1 LDQGSGQ
8 VVCVSLAI
16 ILPTFAGVGP
26 IKIYSFVSAINL
38 QMRQIILYNPIDMVC
53 QVVYKINMQN
63 NKIERKQMSKIRMN
77 TELRNKLFGKI
88 KHTFENEDTQEREA
102 FLQARENVDQQYT
115 MASELAKEVVERSY
129 PTDDVATLRHFKKK
143 YGQPCDVVAKDKCFY
158 FAHNEGVDDEGEPTE
173 TKSHFD
179 FGLFGNLNGTEYDN
193 EQGKKFAV
201 AYYREEL
208 KAKDCNPDIYAQQN
222 ENKDN
227 PHKTKHVDECMKAL
241 GYSGSYGSG
250 GNEIG
255 MAKDFNSNYYLDV
268 IGTSYCRS
276 RAIACTKNEY
286 EQFETWR
293 IAKGNLVVNH
303 QKWIDTIQKQCDQL
317 KIGLKAY
324 RYLSEGIELATELGI
339 QVDEA
344 ELIRTNSTGLTIYN
358 PSNLASM
365 IKGMKNKNQSRE
377 AKILARKQYEES
389 LN

>member
-1 LDQGSGQ
+1 
-8 VVCVSLAI
+8 
-16 ILPTFAGVGP
+16 
-26 IKIYSFVSAINL
+26 
-38 QMRQIILYNPIDMVC
+38 
-53 QVVYKINMQN
+53 
-63 NKIERKQMSKIRMN
+63 MN
-77 TELRNKLFGKI
+77 TELRNKLFNKI
-88 KHTFENEDTQEREA
+88 KNVFENEDTQEREA
-102 FLQARENVDQQYT
+102 FLQAREDVDLEYSV
-115 MASELAKEVVERSY
+115 ANNLAKRVVQRAY
-129 PTDDVATLRHFKKK
+129 PPEDVAVLRTFKKK
-143 YGQPCDVVAKDKCFY
+143 YGSPCDVVAKDKCFY

-179 FGLFGNLNGTEYDN
+179 FGLFGNLNGSEYSS
-193 EQGKKFAV
+193 EEGKKFAV

-241 GYSGSYGSG
+241 GYNGNSYSDTNNDTG
-250 GNEIG
+250 IH
-255 MAKDFNSNYYLDV
+255 KTFNAPYYLDV

-276 RAIACTKNEY
+276 RAIACTKDEY
-286 EQFETWR
+286 TMFERWR
-293 IAKGNLVVNH
+293 IAKGNLVSKH
-303 QKWIDTIQKQCDQL
+303 QTWIDTIQKQCDQL

-365 IKGMKNKNQSRE
+365 IKGMKNKHQSRE

>member
-1 LDQGSGQ
+1 M
-8 VVCVSLAI
+8 
-16 ILPTFAGVGP
+16 T
-26 IKIYSFVSAINL
+26 
-38 QMRQIILYNPIDMVC
+38 
-53 QVVYKINMQN
+53 
-63 NKIERKQMSKIRMN
+63 KIRMN
-77 TELRNKLFGKI
+77 TELRNKLFNKI
-88 KHTFENEDTQEREA
+88 KNVFENEDTQEREA
-102 FLQARENVDQQYT
+102 FLKAREVVNDEYVIAQQF
-115 MASELAKEVVERSY
+115 AKEIVERAY
-129 PTDDVATLRHFKKK
+129 PPEDVAILRTFKKK

-158 FAHNEGVDDEGEPTE
+158 FSHNENVDEDNEQVE

-179 FGLFGNLNGTEYDN
+179 FGLFGNLNGSEYDSD
-193 EQGKKFAV
+193 EGKKFAV

-208 KAKDCNPDIYAQQN
+208 KAKDCNPDIFAQQN

-241 GYSGSYGSG
+241 GHSGSSYGSSDD
-250 GNEIG
+250 NIG
-255 MAKDFNSNYYLDV
+255 MTKDFNAPYYLDV

-286 EQFETWR
+286 EHLEAWR
-293 IAKGNLVVNH
+293 IAKANLVSKH
-303 QKWIDTIQKQCDQL
+303 QTWIDTIQKQCDQL

-339 QVDEA
+339 ELDEA

-365 IKGMKNKNQSRE
+365 IKGMKNKHQSRE

-389 LN
+389 IN

>member
-1 LDQGSGQ
+1 
-8 VVCVSLAI
+8 
-16 ILPTFAGVGP
+16 
-26 IKIYSFVSAINL
+26 
-38 QMRQIILYNPIDMVC
+38 
-53 QVVYKINMQN
+53 
-63 NKIERKQMSKIRMN
+63 MN
-77 TELRNKLFGKI
+77 TELRNKLFNKI
-88 KHTFENEDTQEREA
+88 KNVFENEDTQEREG
-102 FLQARENVDQQYT
+102 FLMAREEVDSQYGI
-115 MASELAKEVVERSY
+115 ASTLAKEVVERSY
-129 PTDDVATLRHFKKK
+129 PVDDVATLRTFKRK

-158 FAHNEGVDDEGEPTE
+158 FAHSEDKDDEGQQTE

-179 FGLFGNLNGTEYDN
+179 FGLFGNLNGSEYSS
-193 EQGKKFAV
+193 EEGKKFAV

-208 KAKDCNPDIYAQQN
+208 KAKDCNPDIFAQQN

-241 GYSGSYGSG
+241 GHSGHSYSSDD
-250 GNEIG
+250 NAIG
-255 MAKDFNSNYYLDV
+255 MEKEFNAPYYLDV

-286 EQFETWR
+286 EQFEQWR
-293 IAKGNLVVNH
+293 VAKANLVSKH
-303 QKWIDTIQKQCDQL
+303 QTWIDTIQKQCDQL

-358 PSNLASM
+358 PTNLASM
-365 IKGMKNKNQSRE
+365 IKGMKNKNQTRE

>member
-1 LDQGSGQ
+1 
-8 VVCVSLAI
+8 
-16 ILPTFAGVGP
+16 
-26 IKIYSFVSAINL
+26 
-38 QMRQIILYNPIDMVC
+38 
-53 QVVYKINMQN
+53 MQN
-63 NKIERKQMSKIRMN
+63 KNNNQKGTMTKIRMN
-77 TELRNKLFGKI
+77 TELRNKLFNKI

-102 FLQARENVDQQYT
+102 FLQAREIVDQQYT

-143 YGQPCDVVAKDKCFY
+143 YGTPCDVVAKDKCFY
-158 FAHNEGVDDEGEPTE
+158 FAHTEDVDDEGDQKQTS
-173 TKSHFD
+173 THFD
-179 FGLFGNLNGTEYDN
+179 FGLFGNLNGSEYSSED
-193 EQGKKFAV
+193 GKKFAV
-201 AYYREEL
+201 AYFREDL
-208 KAKDCNPDIYAQQN
+208 KAMDCNPDIFAQQN

-241 GYSGSYGSG
+241 GHSG
-250 GNEIG
+250 GGYHSSNDNTG
-255 MAKDFNSNYYLDV
+255 MTKTFDDQYYLDV

-276 RAIACTKNEY
+276 RAIACTKDEY
-286 EQFETWR
+286 EAFETWR

-303 QKWIDTIQKQCDQL
+303 QKWIDTIMKQCDQL

-377 AKILARKQYEES
+377 AKILARKKYEES

>member
-1 LDQGSGQ
+1 
-8 VVCVSLAI
+8 
-16 ILPTFAGVGP
+16 
-26 IKIYSFVSAINL
+26 
-38 QMRQIILYNPIDMVC
+38 
-53 QVVYKINMQN
+53 
-63 NKIERKQMSKIRMN
+63 MSKIRMN
-77 TELRNKLFGKI
+77 TELRNKLFNKI
-88 KHTFENEDTQEREA
+88 KNVFENEDTQEREA
-102 FLQARENVDQQYT
+102 FLMAREEVDSQYGI
-115 MASELAKEVVERSY
+115 ASTLAKEVVERSY
-129 PTDDVATLRHFKKK
+129 PTDDVATLRHFKTK

-158 FAHNEGVDDEGEPTE
+158 FAHNEDVNEDQEIEE
-173 TKSHFD
+173 VKSHFD
-179 FGLFGNLNGTEYDN
+179 FGLFGNLNGSEYSSDD
-193 EQGKKFAV
+193 GKKFAV

-208 KAKDCNPDIYAQQN
+208 KAKDCNPDIFAQQN

-241 GYSGSYGSG
+241 GYSHSSYGSSDDS
-250 GNEIG
+250 IG
-255 MAKDFNSNYYLDV
+255 MAKEFDSPYYLDV

-293 IAKGNLVVNH
+293 IAKGNLVSKH
-303 QKWIDTIQKQCDQL
+303 QTWIDTIQKQCDQL

-365 IKGMKNKNQSRE
+365 IKGMKNKHQSRE